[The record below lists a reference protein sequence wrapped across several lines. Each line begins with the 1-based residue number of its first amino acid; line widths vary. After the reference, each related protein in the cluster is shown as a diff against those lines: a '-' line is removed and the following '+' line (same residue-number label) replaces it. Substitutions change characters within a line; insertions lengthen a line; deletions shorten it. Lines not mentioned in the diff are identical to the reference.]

1 MRVPALAALALAAAC
16 SSKSSS
22 PSGSAPAGSAAAGSD
37 TAAGGAAAG
46 SAAAGSVAAGLA
58 ALGFDTGSTAAG
70 SAAPSATSGLPA
82 SLDLGI
88 ALAPQERGDA
98 AQAALATVVAPLAK
112 VMPALRA
119 AGYAAL
125 AREAPGQRPAAYDLD
140 RDGSVDLVVLP
151 MSQRRLGNDYSGW
164 FVATLTDG
172 TLGLP
177 FMNMGMWAD
186 VRVAKGTATL
196 RFLQAFPAGGIPIV
210 SSTFHFANHTWARPV
225 RSQIAVQTQIP
236 EVKPPYARF
245 TVSASA
251 TLRTAPVVDDAS
263 DHMPDIDFSE
273 TLRGNVIATYPAGAH
288 GLVLARHG
296 EFRYVGFDP
305 ESRA

>member
-1 MRVPALAALALAAAC
+1 A
-16 SSKSSS
+16 
-22 PSGSAPAGSAAAGSD
+22 APAA
-37 TAAGGAAAG
+37 TA
-46 SAAAGSVAAGLA
+46 
-58 ALGFDTGSTAAG
+58 
-70 SAAPSATSGLPA
+70 GLPA
-82 SLDLGI
+82 SFDPGI

-98 AQAALATVVAPLAK
+98 AKAALATVVAPLAK

-119 AGYAAL
+119 SGDAVL
-125 AREAPGQRPAAYDLD
+125 AKEAPGQRPAAYDLD

-151 MSQRRLGNDYSGW
+151 MSQRRLGNDYPGW

-177 FMNMGMWAD
+177 FMGMGMWAD
-186 VRVAKGTATL
+186 VRVSKGTATL
-196 RFLQAFPAGGIPIV
+196 RFLEAFPAGGLPLV
-210 SSTFHFANHTWARPV
+210 STTFHFVNRTWARPV
-225 RSQIAVQTQIP
+225 RSQVAAQTQIP
-236 EVKPPYARF
+236 EVKPPYTRF

-251 TLRTAPVVDDAS
+251 TLRTAPVVDDTS
-263 DHMPDIDFSE
+263 DHLPDIDFTE

-305 ESRA
+305 ESRASELPNIDADSPDPADRNWRSGWVAASQI